1 MKQSERDRLI
11 KLEQIVV
18 NIRDNHLHSIEE
30 KINKL
35 DGRMW
40 LILTTAAVGA
50 VGTLASMLFG

>member
-1 MKQSERDRLI
+1 MKQSERDRLT

-40 LILTTAAVGA
+40 FILITALVGS
-50 VGTLASMLFG
+50 VGTLASMLFR